1 MAQAPLGG
9 RGGSELPPPG
19 SGTADW
25 FLTAAERGNRATQLD
40 RRRRD
45 GQAWTVGNRV
55 EALVHGAAYYPRL
68 LAALRDLGPGD
79 LVGITDW
86 RGDTDEVLDG
96 EGTELGKVL
105 AELAGRGVQVRGLLW
120 RSHPDVAHFQEET
133 NLHLGEVVNEAGGE
147 ILLDERVRG
156 PGSQH
161 QKLVLIRHP
170 DREDEDVAFMGGI
183 DLCHGRRDDER
194 HLGDPQAVPMDDRY
208 GDHPPWHDVQLEV
221 RGPAIGDL
229 SVTFRERWED
239 PTPLDHRNPWR
250 ARLTRRVG
258 QPRHP
263 SPLPPMLR
271 DPAPAGPHAVQVLRT
286 YPAKRPALPFA
297 PSGERSIARAYLK
310 ALWRARRLIYLEDQ
324 YLWSVDIAQALAD
337 ALRRSP
343 GLRLIAVV
351 PRYPDQDGR
360 MTGPPNRIGQQA
372 ALDAVREAGGDRVA
386 VYDLENEHGTPIYVH
401 AKVCVIDD
409 VWAAVGSDN
418 LNRRSWTHDAE
429 LSAAVLDETLDDRE
443 PRDPAGLGDGARAFA
458 RRLRLRLWREHLGRG
473 PDDDGDLL
481 DPVEGFEAWR
491 RAATALTAWH
501 EGDRHGPRPPG
512 HAVEHDPGRVQPWA
526 AWWALPVYKLLVDP
540 DGRPRRLR
548 RAGRF

>member
-1 MAQAPLGG
+1 MP
-9 RGGSELPPPG
+9 ELQ
-19 SGTADW
+19 DW
-25 FLTAAERGNRATQLD
+25 FLTASERGNPATSID
-40 RRRRD
+40 RRRGDRP
-45 GQAWTVGNRV
+45 AWTEGNQVRP
-55 EALVHGAAYYPRL
+55 LVHGATYYPRL
-68 LAALRDLGPGD
+68 LAALRGLRKGD
-79 LVGITDW
+79 LVGIADW
-86 RGDTDEVLDG
+86 RGDTDELLDG
-96 EGTELGKVL
+96 QGTELGKVL

-120 RSHPDVAHFQEET
+120 RSHPDLAHFQEEQ
-133 NLHLGEVVNEAGGE
+133 NLHLGEVVNQAGGE

-170 DREDEDVAFMGGI
+170 DREDDDVAFMGGI

-194 HLGDPQAVPMDDRY
+194 HLGDPQAVEMDERY
-208 GDHPPWHDVQLEV
+208 GDRPPWHDVQLEI
-221 RGPAIGDL
+221 RGPAVGDL

-250 ARLTRRVG
+250 ARLTRRVS

-263 SPLPPMLR
+263 SPLPQMLR
-271 DPAPAGPHAVQVLRT
+271 DPGPAGPHAVQVLRT

-324 YLWSVDIAQALAD
+324 YLWSEDIAQALAD

-343 GLRLIAVV
+343 ELRLVAVV

-360 MTGPPNRIGQQA
+360 LTGPPNRIGQQA
-372 ALDAVREAGGDRVA
+372 ALDTVRAAGGDRVA
-386 VYDLENEHGTPIYVH
+386 VYDLENEVGTPIYVH

-418 LNRRSWTHDAE
+418 LNRRSWTHDSE
-429 LSAAVLDETLDDRE
+429 LSAAVLDETRDERA
-443 PRDPAGLGDGARAFA
+443 PADPAGLGDGARVFA
-458 RRLRLRLWREHLGRG
+458 RELRLRLWREHLGRG
-473 PDDDGDLL
+473 PGSDGDLL
-481 DPVEGFEAWR
+481 DPREGFEAWR
-491 RAATALTAWH
+491 RTAAALTDWH
-501 EGDRHGPRPPG
+501 QGGRRGPRPPG
-512 HAVEHDPGRVQPWA
+512 HAREHDPGRVKAWA
-526 AWWALPVYKLLVDP
+526 AWWATPVYKALVDP

-548 RAGRF
+548 KAGRF